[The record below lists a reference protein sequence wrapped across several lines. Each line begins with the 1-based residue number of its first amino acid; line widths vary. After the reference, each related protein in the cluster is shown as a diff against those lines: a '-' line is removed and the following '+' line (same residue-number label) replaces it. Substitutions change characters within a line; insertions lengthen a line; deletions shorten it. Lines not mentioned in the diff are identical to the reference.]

1 MVFKIKQKQSSN
13 FAQKNQKM
21 QQHGASSSKIVL
33 VLLPLEG
40 AGGLCFTVYLPTF
53 TYVTHLA
60 SEARLVLLWASTFR
74 GLILAVLLLMSQGVQ
89 EPRACAHIN
98 FALTFL

>member
-21 QQHGASSSKIVL
+21 QQHGASSSKTVL

-60 SEARLVLLWASTFR
+60 SEARLVLL
-74 GLILAVLLLMSQGVQ
+74 
-89 EPRACAHIN
+89 
-98 FALTFL
+98 